1 MEREKKPR
9 KDREINPEKR
19 KRMRNEKKNNKRKNN
34 IASCSSWYVA
44 SLI

>member
-19 KRMRNEKKNNKRKNN
+19 KRMRNEKKIIKERTTLPL
-34 IASCSSWYVA
+34 APLGTW
-44 SLI
+44 LH